1 MQIENIILSHD
12 NRGISALK
20 KYLPANCYAAA
31 ATTILRDIKKHPR
44 PAIITTGFYIPSAK
58 APETDGPPG
67 ALAIGNALNTLGIDV
82 VYVTDKFS
90 TDLLMDAIHGKDS
103 IIDFPITDQDTSKQ
117 FAQKLVNDIRPATIV
132 SIERCGLSRNNTY
145 LNMAGQD
152 ITEYTAKIDYLFI
165 GRDNTIGIGDGGNEI
180 GMGNLAPY
188 ITAVD
193 SLPADPALT
202 TVKTLL
208 IASISNWGGYGLVA
222 ALSRIVKKNLLPSVQ
237 WEKDIIRHFVAKG
250 AVDGVSGKKIHAVDN
265 FELEKNAWALTQLNQ
280 LLKLDNL

>member
-12 NRGISALK
+12 SRGISALRD
-20 KYLPANCYAAA
+20 YLPVNCYAEAA
-31 ATTILRDIKKHPR
+31 ASVHKNIKKRSR

-58 APETDGPPG
+58 APESDGPPG
-67 ALAIGNALNTLGIDV
+67 AVAIGRALNKLGIEV
-82 VYVTDKFS
+82 VYVTDKFTQPLL
-90 TDLLMDAIHGKDS
+90 TDDIIGKDS
-103 IIDFPITDQDTSKQ
+103 VVDFPITDQDTSKQ
-117 FAQKLVNDIRPATIV
+117 FAQKLVDDIRPSIIV
-132 SIERCGLSRNNTY
+132 SIERCGLTRHNNY

-152 ITEYTAKIDYLFI
+152 ITEHTAKIDYLFM
-165 GRDNTIGIGDGGNEI
+165 GRDNTVAIGDGGNEI

-188 ITAVD
+188 ITAIN
-193 SLPADPALT
+193 SLPSDPALT

-265 FELEKNAWALTQLNQ
+265 FDLEKNAWAITELNR
-280 LLKLDNL
+280 LLIRDNL